1 MRCEPAKGQACA
13 TLARWSLHRFP
24 AKAIW
29 SQTALVP
36 NVRPRWRTIDDNSEC
51 ATLTA
56 HGVTVSLE
64 LRLNAASEIVG
75 IIESVLWG
83 SFGDL

>member
-13 TLARWSLHRFP
+13 SPARVSLHSFL

-29 SQTALVP
+29 SLTALLP
-36 NVRPRWRTIDDNSEC
+36 SERLRWSTIDDNKEC

-64 LRLNAASEIVG
+64 FRFNAEGEVVG
-75 IIESVLWG
+75 IFKPVRWG
-83 SFGDL
+83 SFGDR